1 MLEDLQSRVEVV
13 GHRLFKKHMLPV
25 FKTPDGKS
33 FMKIMGSTYQ
43 NRIKL
48 NLIQG
53 IYESGENVGIDLMLL
68 LKMLCVDL
76 TDINQCTD

>member
-13 GHRLFKKHMLPV
+13 GHRLFQKHMLPV
-25 FKTPDGKS
+25 FETPDGKS

-53 IYESGENVGIDLMLL
+53 IFKIGEDLRIDLMLL
-68 LKMLCVDL
+68 LKMLGVDF

>member
-1 MLEDLQSRVEVV
+1 
-13 GHRLFKKHMLPV
+13 
-25 FKTPDGKS
+25 
-33 FMKIMGSTYQ
+33 MKIMGSTYQ

-53 IYESGENVGIDLMLL
+53 IFEIGENIGSDLMLL
-68 LKMLCVDL
+68 LKMLGVDF

>member
-1 MLEDLQSRVEVV
+1 MLEDLQSRVEVM
-13 GHRLFKKHMLPV
+13 GHRLFQKYMLPV

-48 NLIQG
+48 NLIQS
-53 IYESGENVGIDLMLL
+53 IFKIGEDFGIDLMLL
-68 LKMLCVDL
+68 LKMLGVDF
-76 TDINQCTD
+76 TDIN

>member
-1 MLEDLQSRVEVV
+1 
-13 GHRLFKKHMLPV
+13 MLPV

-53 IYESGENVGIDLMLL
+53 IFKIGEDFGIDLMLFLEL
-68 LKMLCVDL
+68 LGAEF
-76 TDINQCTD
+76 TDINALIETL